1 MGKQKKTNKK
11 SNKNSTNN
19 TSNKNQQDNLHLP
32 FVSVCTP
39 TYNRRPFW
47 EGTIKC
53 FNNQI
58 YPKNRMEWIIIDDGT
73 DKIEDIVID
82 HPNVKYFKYEKKMNL
97 GTKRNLMHDKSKGDI
112 IVYMDDDDYY
122 PKERVSHAVEMLQKN
137 PDKLVAGSSEIYI
150 YFKHIEQMYQFGPYG
165 PNHSTAGTFAFKREL
180 LKNTRYNEEACLAE
194 EKEFLKNYSYPLVQ
208 LDPLKVILVFS
219 HNHNTFD
226 KKTLLFAGGTN
237 NPLQI
242 ESDKI
247 IEEFVEEEDLQ
258 EFYLNIEDKLK
269 DYNDGKPDMKPDVLE
284 QQKRMNKERES
295 FINDNVNKHRAHLVL
310 NSNDRLTMLNKYSEK
325 DRNDI
330 IKFMNEIQM
339 NPNSNPNS
347 NPNNGDNFKEKAIL
361 ENIRKEKGIQGEAL
375 EIELVKTSRNIALQF
390 EEIKKQANNTIHQLQ
405 EKIKILE
412 SEKELSALQAQQND
426 SLLDIIKNLRE
437 ENEKFRLEKSQSSN

>member
-11 SNKNSTNN
+11 SNKNST
-19 TSNKNQQDNLHLP
+19 SNKNQSENLHLP

-47 EGTIKC
+47 EGAIKC

-58 YPKNRMEWIIIDDGT
+58 YPKNRMEWIVIDDGT
-73 DKIEDIVID
+73 DKIEDLVID
-82 HPNVKYFKYEKKMNL
+82 HPNVKYFKYDKKMNL

-180 LKNTRYNEEACLAE
+180 LKDTRYNEEACLAE

-226 KKTLLFAGGTN
+226 KKTLLFTGGTN

-247 IEEFVEEEDLQ
+247 IEEFIEEEDLQ

-269 DYNDGKPDMKPDVLE
+269 DYNDGKPTMKPDVLE
-284 QQKRMNKERES
+284 QQKRMTKERES
-295 FINDNVNKHRAHLVL
+295 FINDNVNKHRAQLVL
-310 NSNDRLTMLNKYSEK
+310 NSNDRLASLNKYSEK

-330 IKFMNEIQM
+330 IKFMNEIQT
-339 NPNSNPNS
+339 
-347 NPNNGDNFKEKAIL
+347 NPNNNPANVNNVKEKAIL
-361 ENIRKEKGIQGEAL
+361 ESIRKDKGIQGEAL

-390 EEIKKQANNTIHQLQ
+390 EELKKKANSTIQQLQ

-412 SEKELSALQAQQND
+412 SEKELSTLQAQQND